1 MNGLTFQKAHL
12 IVNMILLTKSKF
24 QKSKKYKAHVAEEE
38 ENKNK

>member
-1 MNGLTFQKAHL
+1 MNGLTFQK
-12 IVNMILLTKSKF
+12 VNMILLTKSKF